1 MMKDVVKIIESGYSI
16 NIKNDYRNNKK
27 INAYIPTIKNI
38 RLLDKFIKDIT
49 NKKASSY
56 ILSGAYG
63 TGKSYFVSVLANLLS
78 DSFDSDKSENLIEN
92 INKKYSLNEKVK
104 VLKNNDYLIVFAED
118 IYSNFKK
125 SFSIGINKSIKEN
138 NLSIKLNT
146 EFNTIKEKVENW
158 KTSHQNIHEKL
169 IKELEKKGSSLEK
182 FNTGIERY
190 EDKYYELFLAVYPL
204 IFAGEEYVELASSKN
219 IQDLITGFEEKIKEE
234 TKYKGV
240 IYIFDE
246 FGRYLE
252 TNIEKVD
259 VKEVQDMAEYCNG
272 KNNSSLLLITHKDIF
287 QYTGKLGRKK
297 DINEWEKVSGRFKK
311 EHLSFEKNNI
321 LDLISNIL
329 KKDEDK
335 FKKLK
340 IAKAEEFDLYL
351 GNLKNT
357 KYKTSDL
364 DENFNKFYPLNYL
377 TAYILPDLSQKL
389 AQNERSLFAFLCGK
403 ENYSLISILDDN
415 NNLIDLDALYDYF
428 EENFKYMP
436 YESNEYKIYLNSK
449 NAISKLNSNKNK
461 IEIKFIKILALIY
474 IYNKFS
480 EIEPTKD
487 ILKLALNTKENIDI
501 IYKRLEDKNLVTYRR
516 HYNHYKLVEEIDVNI
531 DKEVKK
537 YVEEKLSNFDIVE
550 TLNTHIPLHPY
561 YPLKYNEENQ
571 IVRYFKRYYLDVNN
585 LSNISNIEESIR
597 EDGKIIYLLNSE
609 SKENFN
615 QIKEKLIEKKLF
627 VITNKSNK
635 KNHLYSLSRE
645 LEAIDRIY
653 ISDGKYQKDGILKN
667 EILSFKNEVISAIE
681 KILKN
686 YFNFKNSEIY
696 VSGERIENIKT
707 NDNFIEITS
716 SCLEEKYPRFIPL
729 NYELINKT
737 DISFPMKKARGE
749 IINKIKNKYFDI
761 DGIYN
766 SDRYKDYINKSSA
779 ENTLGRILLKN
790 IFNVETLKF
799 TEKYNEIYLEI
810 LNEIKEKVSIESL
823 LLKFCSNKSEYSLRK
838 GVFIFILGLIFIKH
852 ENELNISDSS
862 NVELEFSIELLNNIE
877 KYPGNFYLGFI
888 KYTDLEIKYL
898 DDLEMI
904 FKEYLSDNSSNRAIN
919 ILNALK
925 NYVYD
930 LPKIII
936 NHYSKESK
944 GFDKVLR
951 GVLIEKNATEYL
963 LKELP
968 KKYKIK
974 DNNYTGVIT
983 LLRGDINF
991 FHQRTTEIENKIE
1004 NSLIKIL
1011 KTPFEDLNKALPYWK
1026 NDNKVFDSDIKIWL
1040 KRYVYKTKLQLLKDI
1055 TKKIKGFDFFNWY
1068 SLNDF
1073 NDFYDKLTLELE
1085 PKKINNTI
1093 QENKIIV
1100 NGEELN
1106 INSGANNSP
1115 LAKMLKTKLESD
1127 IKNMGATLKDTEK
1140 RKILLELLLEV

>member
-1 MMKDVVKIIESGYSI
+1 MIKDVVKIIESGYSI
-16 NIKNDYRNNKK
+16 NIKNDYKNNNK

-38 RLLDKFIKDIT
+38 RLLDKFITNIT
-49 NKKASSY
+49 NEEASSY

-63 TGKSYFVSVLANLLS
+63 TGKSYFISVLANLLS
-78 DSFDSDKSENLIEN
+78 DSFDSDKSENLIES
-92 INKKYSLNEKVK
+92 INKKYSLNEKINI
-104 VLKNNDYLIVFAED
+104 LNNDDYLIVFAED

-125 SFSIGINKSIKEN
+125 SFSIGINKCIKEN
-138 NLSIKLNT
+138 NLNIKLNT
-146 EFNTIKEKVENW
+146 EFNIIKEKVENW
-158 KTSHQNIHEKL
+158 KINHPNIHQKL
-169 IKELEKKGSSLEK
+169 IKELEKKGSNIEK
-182 FNTGIERY
+182 FNIGIERY
-190 EDKYYELFLAVYPL
+190 EDKYYEFFLVIYPL

-219 IQDLITGFEEKIKEE
+219 IQDLIMGFEEKIIEE

-287 QYTGKLGRKK
+287 QYTGKLGRRK

-329 KKDEDK
+329 KKDEEK
-335 FKKLK
+335 FKELK
-340 IAKAEEFDLYL
+340 ITKAKEFNLYL
-351 GNLKNT
+351 DNLKET

-364 DENFNKFYPLNYL
+364 SENFDKFYPLNYL

-403 ENYSLISILDDN
+403 ENNSLINILDKTEK
-415 NNLIDLDALYDYF
+415 LVDLDILYDYF
-428 EENFKYMP
+428 EENFKYMS
-436 YESNEYKIYLNSK
+436 YESNEYKVYLNSK
-449 NAISKLNSNKNK
+449 NAISKLNGKKNK
-461 IEIKFIKILALIY
+461 IEVKFIKILALIY

-480 EIEPTKD
+480 EIEPTKN
-487 ILKLALNTKENIDI
+487 ILKLALNTKEKIDV

-550 TLNTHIPLHPY
+550 TLNTHIPLQPY

-585 LSNISNIEESIR
+585 LNDLSKIEESIK

-609 SKENFN
+609 LKENFN
-615 QIKEKLIEKKLF
+615 QIKEKLIEKNLF
-627 VITNKSNK
+627 IITNKLNK
-635 KNHLYSLSRE
+635 KNQLYSLSRE

-653 ISDGKYQKDGILKN
+653 ISDIKYQKDGVLKN

-686 YFNFKNSEIY
+686 HFSFKNSEIY
-696 VSGERIENIKT
+696 IYGKRVRSIKN
-707 NDNFIEITS
+707 NDDFIESTS
-716 SCLEEKYPRFIPL
+716 NYLEEKYPNFVSL

-737 DISFPMKKARGE
+737 NISFPMRKARGE
-749 IINKIKNKYFDI
+749 ILNKIKNKYFHV
-761 DGIYN
+761 DGIFN
-766 SDRYKDYINKSSA
+766 TKNYKEYINKSSA

-790 IFNVETLKF
+790 IFNIETLEFKK
-799 TEKYNEIYLEI
+799 EYNDIYLEI
-810 LNEIKEKVSIESL
+810 LKEIKKKISIESL
-823 LLKFCSNKSEYSLRK
+823 FLKFCSNKSEYSIRK

-877 KYPGNFYLGFI
+877 KYPENFYLGFI
-888 KYTDLEIKYL
+888 KYSHLEIKYL
-898 DDLEMI
+898 DDLEKI

-936 NHYSKESK
+936 NHYSKESE
-944 GFDKVLR
+944 GFNKVLR

-968 KKYKIK
+968 KKYKVDNYNDVINLLTK
-974 DNNYTGVIT
+974 DLT
-983 LLRGDINF
+983 F
-991 FHQRTTEIENKIE
+991 FHQKTTEIENRIE

-1011 KTPFEDLNKALPYWK
+1011 KTPFEDLSTALPYWK
-1026 NDNKVFDSDIKIWL
+1026 DKNKVFDSDIKIWL
-1040 KRYVYKTKLQLLKDI
+1040 KRYIYKTKLQLLKDF
-1055 TKKIKGFDFFNWY
+1055 TKKIKGFDFLNWY
-1068 SLNDF
+1068 NLNDF
-1073 NDFYDKLTLELE
+1073 NDFYEKLALELE
-1085 PKKINNTI
+1085 PKNNNNNTI
-1093 QENKIIV
+1093 HENKIII

-1106 INSGANNSP
+1106 INSGINNSP
-1115 LAKMLKTKLESD
+1115 IAKILKTKLESS
-1127 IKNMGATLKDTEK
+1127 IKNMGTTLKDTEK

>member
-1 MMKDVVKIIESGYSI
+1 MIKDVVKIIESGYSI
-16 NIKNDYRNNKK
+16 NIKNDYRNSKK

-49 NKKASSY
+49 NKEPSSY

-63 TGKSYFVSVLANLLS
+63 TGKSYFISVLTNLLS
-78 DSFDSDKSENLIEN
+78 DSFDSNKSKNLLEN
-92 INKKYSLNEKVK
+92 INAKYSLDKKVEF
-104 VLKNNDYLIVFAED
+104 LENNNYLVVFAED

-125 SFSIGINKSIKEN
+125 SFSIGINKCIKEN
-138 NLSIKLNT
+138 NLNIKLNT
-146 EFNTIKEKVENW
+146 EFNTIKEKLENW
-158 KTSHQNIHEKL
+158 KINHQNIYKKL
-169 IKELEKKGSSLEK
+169 IEELEKKGCNIDK

-190 EDKYYELFLAVYPL
+190 EDKYYELFLAIYPFV
-204 IFAGEEYVELASSKN
+204 FAGEEYIELSSCKN
-219 IQDLITGFEEKIKEE
+219 IQDLVTGFEEKIVKE

-272 KNNSSLLLITHKDIF
+272 KNCSSLLLITHKDIF

-311 EHLSFEKNNI
+311 DHLSFEKNNI

-329 KKDEDK
+329 KKDDEK
-335 FKKLK
+335 FKELK
-340 IAKAEEFDLYL
+340 IAKAEEFNLYL
-351 GNLKNT
+351 DNLKNT

-364 DENFNKFYPLNYL
+364 NESFSKFYPLNYL

-403 ENYSLISILDDN
+403 ENYSLINILDN
-415 NNLIDLDALYDYF
+415 TGNLIDLDSLYNYF

-436 YESNEYKIYLNSK
+436 YEGNEYKIYLNSK
-449 NAISKLNSNKNK
+449 NAISKLDEKENQ

-487 ILKLALNTKENIDI
+487 ILKLALNTKEKIDI

-537 YVEEKLSNFDIVE
+537 YVEQKLSNFDIVE
-550 TLNTHIPLHPY
+550 TLNNHIPLYPY

-571 IVRYFKRYYLDVNN
+571 IVRYFKKYYLDVNN
-585 LSNISNIEESIR
+585 LSDLSKIEESTR

-609 SKENFN
+609 NKDNFN
-615 QIKEKLIEKKLF
+615 QIKEKLIEKNLF
-627 VITNKSNK
+627 LIVNKSNK
-635 KNHLYSLSRE
+635 KNQLYSLTKE

-653 ISDGKYQKDGILKN
+653 LSDNKYQTNGVLKN

-686 YFNFKNSEIY
+686 YFNFENSQIY
-696 VSGERIENIKT
+696 MDGKKINNIKT
-707 NDNFIEITS
+707 NDKFIEKTSDYLSKKYPNFIS
-716 SCLEEKYPRFIPL
+716 L

-749 IINKIKNKYFDI
+749 ILNKIKNRYFYI
-761 DGIYN
+761 DGLFN
-766 SDRYKDYINKSSA
+766 PKNYKAYTNKTSA
-779 ENTLGRILLKN
+779 ENTLGRILLNN
-790 IFNVETLKF
+790 IFDVKTLEFK
-799 TEKYNEIYLEI
+799 KRYNDIYLEI
-810 LNEIKEKVSIESL
+810 LKEIQTKISLESL

-852 ENELNISDSS
+852 ENELNISDNS
-862 NVELEFSIELLNNIE
+862 NVELEFSLELLNNIE
-877 KYPGNFYLGFI
+877 KYPENYYLGFI
-888 KYTDLEIKYL
+888 KYSDLEKKYL
-898 DDLEMI
+898 NDLEKI

-930 LPKIII
+930 LPKIVI

-944 GFDKVLR
+944 GFNKVLK

-968 KKYKIK
+968 KKYKVDNYNEVIK
-974 DNNYTGVIT
+974 
-983 LLRGDINF
+983 LLTKDIAF
-991 FHQRTTEIENKIE
+991 FHQKITEIENKIE

-1011 KTPFEDLNKALPYWK
+1011 NTPFEDLSTAIPYWK
-1026 NDNKVFDSDIKIWL
+1026 NENKVFDSDLKIWL
-1040 KRYVYKTKLQLLKDI
+1040 KRYVYKTKLQLLKDL

-1068 SLNDF
+1068 NLDDF
-1073 NDFYDKLTLELE
+1073 NDFYNKITLELE
-1085 PKKINNTI
+1085 PKKNNNTI
-1093 QENKIIV
+1093 HQNKIIV

-1106 INSGANNSP
+1106 INSGINNSP
-1115 LAKMLKTKLESD
+1115 FAKILKTKLEST
-1127 IKNMGATLKDTEK
+1127 IKNMGSTLKDTEK
-1140 RKILLELLLEV
+1140 RKILLELLLDI

>member
-1 MMKDVVKIIESGYSI
+1 MIKDVVKIIESGYSI

-38 RLLDKFIKDIT
+38 RLLDKFIRDIT
-49 NKKASSY
+49 NKEASSY

-63 TGKSYFVSVLANLLS
+63 TGKSYFISVLANLLS
-78 DSFDSDKSENLIEN
+78 DSFDSDKSNNLIEN
-92 INKKYSLNEKVK
+92 INKKYSLDKKIN

-125 SFSIGINKSIKEN
+125 SFSIGINKCIKEN
-138 NLSIKLNT
+138 NLNIKLNT
-146 EFNTIKEKVENW
+146 EFNTIKEKIERW
-158 KTSHQNIHEKL
+158 EIKHPNIYEKL
-169 IKELEKKGSSLEK
+169 IEELKKRKCNIKK

-190 EDKYYELFLAVYPL
+190 EDKYYELFLAIYPL

-219 IQDLITGFEEKIKEE
+219 IQDLIMGFEDKIKEE

-287 QYTGKLGRKK
+287 QYTGKLGQKK

-329 KKDEDK
+329 KKDKEN
-335 FKKLK
+335 FKQLK
-340 IAKAEEFDLYL
+340 IDKAQEIELYL
-351 GNLKNT
+351 DNLKNT
-357 KYKTSDL
+357 KYKTYDV

-403 ENYSLISILDDN
+403 ENHSLINILDKTE
-415 NNLIDLDALYDYF
+415 NLIDLDTLYDYF
-428 EENFKYMP
+428 EENFKYMS

-449 NAISKLNSNKNK
+449 NAISKLNSKKNQT
-461 IEIKFIKILALIY
+461 EIKFIKILALIY

-480 EIEPTKD
+480 EIEPTRD
-487 ILKLALNTKENIDI
+487 ILKLALNTKEKMDV

-585 LSNISNIEESIR
+585 LNDLSNIEESVR

-609 SKENFN
+609 SKDNYN
-615 QIKEKLIEKKLF
+615 QIKEKLIEKNLF
-627 VITNKSNK
+627 LIANKSNK
-635 KNHLYSLSRE
+635 KNQLYSLSRE

-653 ISDGKYQKDGILKN
+653 LSDNKYQKDGILKN
-667 EILSFKNEVISAIE
+667 EILSFKHEVISAIE

-686 YFNFKNSEIY
+686 HFNFKNSEIY
-696 VSGERIENIKT
+696 VSGERIEKIKT
-707 NDNFIEITS
+707 NDNFIEVTS
-716 SCLEEKYPRFIPL
+716 NYLKKKYPKFISL

-749 IINKIKNKYFDI
+749 ILSKIKNNFFDTN
-761 DGIYN
+761 GIFN
-766 SDRYKDYINKSSA
+766 SGNYEGYINKTSA
-779 ENTLGRILLKN
+779 ENTLGRILLKS
-790 IFNVETLKF
+790 IFDVKTLEFK
-799 TEKYNEIYLEI
+799 EKYKDLYLDILKEIR
-810 LNEIKEKVSIESL
+810 EKNSIESL
-823 LLKFCSNKSEYSLRK
+823 LLKFCSNKSEYSVRK
-838 GVFIFILGLIFIKH
+838 SIFIFILGLVFIKH

-862 NVELEFSIELLNNIE
+862 NTELEFSIELLNNIE
-877 KYPGNFYLGFI
+877 KYPENYYLGFI
-888 KYTDLEIKYL
+888 KYSNLEIKYFN
-898 DDLEMI
+898 DLEI
-904 FKEYLSDNSSNRAIN
+904 ILKEYLSDNSSNRAIN

-925 NYVYD
+925 SYVYD

-968 KKYKIK
+968 KKYKVNSYI
-974 DNNYTGVIT
+974 DVIN
-983 LLRGDINF
+983 LLGEDITF
-991 FHQRTTEIENKIE
+991 FHQKTTEIESKIE

-1011 KTPFEDLNKALPYWK
+1011 KTPFEDLSTALPYWK
-1026 NDNKVFDSDIKIWL
+1026 DENKVFDSDIKVWL
-1040 KRYVYKTKLQLLKDI
+1040 KRYIYKTKLQLLKDI

-1068 SLNDF
+1068 NLNDF
-1073 NDFYDKLTLELE
+1073 NEFYEKLALELE
-1085 PKKINNTI
+1085 PKKINNTTY
-1093 QENKIIV
+1093 ENKVIV

-1106 INSGANNSP
+1106 INSGTNNSAF
-1115 LAKMLKTKLESD
+1115 AKILKTKLESS
-1127 IKNMGATLKDTEK
+1127 IKNMGSTLKDTEK
-1140 RKILLELLLEV
+1140 RKILLELLLDI